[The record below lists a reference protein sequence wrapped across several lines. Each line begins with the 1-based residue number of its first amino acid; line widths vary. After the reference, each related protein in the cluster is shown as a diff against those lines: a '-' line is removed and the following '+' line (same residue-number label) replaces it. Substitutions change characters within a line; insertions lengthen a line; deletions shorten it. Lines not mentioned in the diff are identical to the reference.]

1 MIYLARKIR
10 LGKTMN
16 RAFHFG
22 FLLAVTAHLTFG
34 CCMHHTHAV
43 GSEIESYAT
52 IQASCPCGHDDH
64 DHDGDP
70 SHHDGDREPCDE
82 EDCVFA
88 VSTTSSGSSS
98 MLSHAPSVLLVTPL
112 LPITAHER
120 IGNADLTSFRR
131 AAPASLQVL
140 NQAFLL

>member
-1 MIYLARKIR
+1 
-10 LGKTMN
+10 MN

-43 GSEIESYAT
+43 GSEIESYAA
-52 IQASCPCGHDDH
+52 IQASCPCGHSDH

-88 VSTTSSGSSS
+88 VSVSSPGSGI
-98 MLSHAPSVLLVTPL
+98 LSHAPSVLLVTPL

-131 AAPASLQVL
+131 AASSSLQVL